1 MAKKFLVTTPIYYPN
16 GYPHIGHANSSF
28 IADVY
33 ARYKRLLWYEV
44 KFSTGNDENSQK
56 ILQQAQLEGTPV
68 MEYLDHMAQ
77 KWEEVWQALSITY
90 TDFIR
95 TTAPHHKELV
105 QKVLQKAYDK
115 WDIYEWEYKGYY
127 CVGCESFKK
136 ESDLVKNEKGDL
148 ICPDH
153 LKTPDIL
160 TEKNRFFKLK
170 KYEQAVKDFYKSF
183 PTFVEP
189 GYRFNEVKSFVE
201 GGLEDFSVSRETNTF
216 GIPLPFDPSQ
226 VTYVWYDALFNY
238 VTVSQQWWFWSED
251 TEKVHILGKDI
262 VRFHAIFWPAMLQ
275 SAEMALPNHE
285 YVTWYFTVDGQKM
298 SKSLGNVVDPVE
310 MVQKYDR
317 DAVVFML
324 MYDVPIW
331 SDGDFSEERLGNLY
345 DSMLIGAWGNLVN
358 RVVSLCSKYE
368 IKEGKC
374 DKDIGSLFW
383 EVTIMPFIANLFME
397 HNEVLSDV
405 YAWSWFRSSI
415 IEEKYLNSGN
425 LQWYLQDWYKL
436 VQSANEFITKAEPW
450 KKYKDESTKEEAI
463 SDLQFLLY
471 IVKNLALLSA
481 PFLVNGFAKIQTM
494 FGNELL
500 SKVDSSKNM
509 LNDDFQKAFDMKEFI
524 VDLKPEIIYKK
535 VELNP

>member
-33 ARYKRLLWYEV
+33 ARFKRLLGYEV

-56 ILQQAQLEGTPV
+56 ILQQAESEGTPV

-105 QKVLQKAYDK
+105 QNVLQKAYDK
-115 WDIYEWEYKGYY
+115 GDIYEGEYKGYY

-136 ESDLVKNEKGDL
+136 ETDLIKNEKGEL

-160 TEKNRFFKLK
+160 TEKNRFFKLQ
-170 KYEQAVKDFYKSF
+170 KYEQAIKDFYKNY

-238 VTVSQQWWFWSED
+238 VTVSEQEGFWSED
-251 TEKVHILGKDI
+251 VEKVHILGKDI
-262 VRFHAIFWPAMLQ
+262 VRFHAIFWPAMLA

-285 YVTWYFTVDGQKM
+285 YVTGYFTVDGQKM

-324 MYDVPIW
+324 MYDVPIG
-331 SDGDFSEERLGNLY
+331 SDGDFSEERLGNVY
-345 DSMLIGAWGNLVN
+345 DSMVIGGWGNLVN
-358 RVVSLCSKYE
+358 RVVSLCSKYG
-368 IKEGKC
+368 ISEGKC
-374 DKDIGSLFW
+374 MDNNFFDGFDILK
-383 EVTIMPFIANLFME
+383 
-397 HNEVLSDV
+397 
-405 YAWSWFRSSI
+405 
-415 IEEKYLNSGN
+415 IEEKYLKSGN
-425 LQWYLQDWYKL
+425 IQGYLQDRYRL

-450 KKYKDESTKEEAI
+450 KKYKDEATKEEAI
-463 SDLQFLLY
+463 SDLKFLLY

-494 FGNELL
+494 FENELL
-500 SKVDSSKNM
+500 SKIDSSKNIF
-509 LNDDFQKAFDMKEFI
+509 NDDFQKAFDMKEFT
-524 VDLKPEIIYKK
+524 VDLKPEIIYKR
-535 VELNP
+535 VDAI

>member
-33 ARYKRLLWYEV
+33 ARYKRLLGYEV

-56 ILQQAQLEGTPV
+56 ILQKAQEEGTPV
-68 MEYLDHMAQ
+68 MEYLDAMA
-77 KWEEVWQALSITY
+77 KKREEVWQSLSITY

-105 QKVLQKAYDK
+105 QKVLQKAYDAG
-115 WDIYEWEYKGYY
+115 DIYEGLYKGYY

-153 LKTPDIL
+153 LKTPDVL

-170 KYEQAVKDFYKSF
+170 KYEQAIKDFYKEY
-183 PTFVEP
+183 PNFVEP

-238 VTVSQQWWFWSED
+238 VTVSQQEGFRDET

-262 VRFHAIFWPAMLQ
+262 VRFHAIFWPAMLM

-285 YVTWYFTVDGQKM
+285 YVTGYFTVDGQKM
-298 SKSLGNVVDPVE
+298 SKSLGNVIDPVE
-310 MVQKYDR
+310 MIEKYDR

-324 MYDVPIW
+324 MYDVPIG

-345 DSMLIGAWGNLVN
+345 ESMLIGARGNLVN

-368 IKEGKC
+368 ITAGKC
-374 DKDIGSLFW
+374 TDENFFSGF
-383 EVTIMPFIANLFME
+383 
-397 HNEVLSDV
+397 
-405 YAWSWFRSSI
+405 SI
-415 IEEKYLNSGN
+415 STIEEKYLKSGN
-425 LQWYLQDWYKL
+425 LQGYLQDRYRL
-436 VQSANEFITKAEPW
+436 VQSANEYITKAEPW
-450 KKYKDESTKEEAI
+450 KKYKDEATKEEAI
-463 SDLQFLLY
+463 SDLKFLLY

-481 PFLVNGFAKIQTM
+481 PFLVNGFSKIQTM
-494 FGNELL
+494 FGNEVL
-500 SKVDSSKNM
+500 SKVDSTKNM
-509 LNDDFQKAFDMKEFI
+509 LDDSFQQAFDMKEFT
-524 VDLKPEIIYKK
+524 VDLKPEIIYKR
-535 VELNP
+535 VEPTV

>member
-1 MAKKFLVTTPIYYPN
+1 MTKKFLVTTPIYYPN
-16 GYPHIGHANSSF
+16 WYPHIGHANSSF

-56 ILQQAQLEGTPV
+56 ILQQAQLEWTPV

-105 QKVLQKAYDK
+105 QNVLQKAYDK
-115 WDIYEWEYKGYY
+115 WDIYEWEYKWYY

-153 LKTPDIL
+153 LKTPDVL

-170 KYEQAVKDFYKSF
+170 KYEQAVKDFYKNC

-189 GYRFNEVKSFVE
+189 WYRFNEVKSFVE
-201 GGLEDFSVSRETNTF
+201 SGLEDFSVSRETNTF

-238 VTVSQQWWFWSED
+238 VTVSQQEWFWDET

-262 VRFHAIFWPAMLQ
+262 VRFHAIFWPAMLM

-285 YVTWYFTVDGQKM
+285 YVTGYFTVDGQKM

-345 DSMLIGAWGNLVN
+345 DSMLIGAWWNLVN

-368 IKEGKC
+368 ISEGKWDETIRNKFTGVESIVL
-374 DKDIGSLFW
+374 DKQIF
-383 EVTIMPFIANLFME
+383 TE
-397 HNEVLSDV
+397 HNTLFFIHWLNGSV
-405 YAWSWFRSSI
+405 

-436 VQSANEFITKAEPW
+436 VQSANEYITKAEPW

-463 SDLQFLLY
+463 SDLKFLLY
-471 IVKNLALLSA
+471 VVKNLALLSA
-481 PFLVNGFAKIQTM
+481 PFLVNGFAKIQNM

-500 SKVDSSKNM
+500 SKIDSSKNI
-509 LNDDFQKAFDMKEFI
+509 LNNDFQKAFDMKEFT

-535 VELNP
+535 VEPTA